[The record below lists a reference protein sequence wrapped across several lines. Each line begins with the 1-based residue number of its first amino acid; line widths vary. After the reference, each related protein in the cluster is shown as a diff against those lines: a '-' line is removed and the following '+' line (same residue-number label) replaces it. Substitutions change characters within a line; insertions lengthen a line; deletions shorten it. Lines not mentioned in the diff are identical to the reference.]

1 MTATDLT
8 AAAVSAVAAIVVL
21 AAGVLTG
28 CGGTATGDGA
38 PPRVEATDTS
48 PATTAAGAPAPTRHG
63 QDTPMLAI
71 TANGH
76 EMRVELADNSSARAL
91 ISLLQEGN
99 VEIAMSDYGD
109 FEKVGS
115 LPRQLPTNDERIT
128 TRPGDVILY
137 QGDKL
142 TIYYDTNTWTFT
154 RLGTVVGLDEDD
166 LRKVLG
172 AGDVTVTLA
181 VA

>member
-1 MTATDLT
+1 MLT
-8 AAAVSAVAAIVVL
+8 IS
-21 AAGVLTG
+21 
-28 CGGTATGDGA
+28 
-38 PPRVEATDTS
+38 
-48 PATTAAGAPAPTRHG
+48 
-63 QDTPMLAI
+63 
-71 TANGH
+71 ANGH

-91 ISLLQEGN
+91 TSLLQERN

-115 LPRQLPTNDERIT
+115 LPWRLPTNDERIT

-172 AGDVTVTLA
+172 EGDLTVTLA